1 MSAQHPI
8 APDSYRLERAG
19 RVLHA
24 GTADGFPSLTKPEL
38 RALAATARAL
48 AASAEAEID
57 ARPAPFPAS
66 LPPWLVMQWLPL
78 PDASAAL
85 RVASSWCG
93 DSEQYFRVFAER
105 HCVTRSPSYPSWRE
119 AARRHTIEQ
128 RIGLLSLFQARVLA
142 HYELQPRTYDYS
154 LGYADLCFIPVEEVA
169 AAFPD
174 ATLEQVRTAVAF
186 LVSVN
191 KLHDSPTGRQGYRF
205 AGLTSLER
213 RVVNYH
219 NEHGTS
225 DEGCHVNAVA
235 AGLGVE
241 LALVRTAV
249 RYLRSEGHL
258 YSTTDDDHHKSTS
271 EPWDWT
277 TVHV

>member
-1 MSAQHPI
+1 MNAQHPR
-8 APDSYRLERAG
+8 APDCYRLERAG

-85 RVASSWCG
+85 CVASSWRG

-186 LVSVN
+186 LLSVN

-213 RVVNYH
+213 RVVDYH
-219 NEHGTS
+219 NEHGAG
-225 DEGCHVNAVA
+225 DEGCLVNAVA

-241 LALVRTAV
+241 LALVRTTV
-249 RYLRSEGHL
+249 EYLCSEGHL
-258 YSTTDDDHHKSTS
+258 YTTIDEDHHKSTS
-271 EPWDWT
+271 EFHDY
-277 TVHV
+277 

>member
-105 HCVTRSPSYPSWRE
+105 HCVTRSRSWREASWRE
-119 AARRHTIEQ
+119 AARSHTINQ
-128 RIGLLSLFQARVLA
+128 RSGRLSLFQARVLA

-191 KLHDSPTGRQGYRF
+191 RLHDSPTGRQGYRF

-213 RVVNYH
+213 RIVNYH

-235 AGLGVE
+235 AGLSLE
-241 LALVRTAV
+241 LDIVRGTV
-249 RYLRSEGHL
+249 DFLCSEGHL
-258 YSTTDDDHHKSTS
+258 YSSLDDDHHKSTS
-271 EPWDWT
+271 EPFGDY
-277 TVHV
+277 

>member
-93 DSEQYFRVFAER
+93 DSEQYFRVFVER
-105 HCVTRSPSYPSWRE
+105 HCVTRTPSYPSWRE

-128 RIGLLSLFQARVLA
+128 RSGLITEFQKRVLA
-142 HYELQPRTYDYS
+142 HYEAQPRFYEDS
-154 LGYADLCFIPVEEVA
+154 HGYANFCYIQDGEVA
-169 AAFPD
+169 AAIPG
-174 ATLEQVRTAVAF
+174 ATLQQVRTAVAF
-186 LVSVN
+186 LVSLK
-191 KLHDSPTGRQGYRF
+191 KLYASPTGQGHVF

-213 RVVNYH
+213 LVIAYH

-241 LALVRTAV
+241 LAVVRRTV
-249 RYLRSEGHL
+249 DYLCSEGHL
-258 YSTTDDDHHKSTS
+258 YSSLDDDHHKSTS
-271 EPWDWT
+271 EPLGDY
-277 TVHV
+277 

>member
-1 MSAQHPI
+1 MSAQHPR
-8 APDSYRLERAG
+8 APDRYRLERAG

-24 GTADGFPSLTKPEL
+24 GKADGFPSLTKPEL

-93 DSEQYFRVFAER
+93 GSEQYFRVFAEQ
-105 HCVTRSPSYPSWRE
+105 HCVTRSPSWRE
-119 AARRHTIEQ
+119 AARRHTINQ
-128 RIGLLSLFQARVLA
+128 RFGLLSEFQKRVLA
-142 HYELQPRTYDYS
+142 HYEVQPRFYDDS
-154 LGYADLCFIPVEEVA
+154 HGYDNFCYIPVEEVA
-169 AAFPD
+169 AAIPG
-174 ATLEQVRTAVAF
+174 ATLQQVRTAVAF
-186 LVSVN
+186 LVSLK
-191 KLHDSPTGRQGYRF
+191 KLDDSPTGRQGHRF

-213 RVVNYH
+213 RVVDYH
-219 NEHGTS
+219 NEHGAG

-235 AGLGVE
+235 AGLGLE
-241 LALVRTAV
+241 LAIVRRTV
-249 RYLRSEGHL
+249 DFLCSEGHL
-258 YSTTDDDHHKSTS
+258 YSTLDDDHHKSTT
-271 EPWDWT
+271 EIHPMFDY
-277 TVHV
+277 

>member
-24 GTADGFPSLTKPEL
+24 GTADGFPNLTKPEL

-85 RVASSWCG
+85 RVASSWRG
-93 DSEQYFRVFAER
+93 DSEQCFRVFAER
-105 HCVTRSPSYPSWRE
+105 HCVTRSPTWRE
-119 AARRHTIEQ
+119 AARLHTINQ
-128 RIGLLSLFQARVLA
+128 RSGQLSEFQKRVLT
-142 HYELQPRTYDYS
+142 HYEHQPRAYDDS
-154 LGYADLCFIPVEEVA
+154 TGYAESDLCYIRVEEVA

-191 KLHDSPTGRQGYRF
+191 KLHDSPTGRQGHRV

-213 RVVNYH
+213 RVVDYH
-219 NEHGTS
+219 NEHGAG

-241 LALVRTAV
+241 LALVRRTV
-249 RYLRSEGHL
+249 DYLCSEGFL
-258 YSTTDDDHHKSTS
+258 YSTLDEDHHKSTL
-271 EPWDWT
+271 EF
-277 TVHV
+277 HEY

>member
-78 PDASAAL
+78 CDVSAAL

-93 DSEQYFRVFAER
+93 GSEQYFRVFAER

-241 LALVRTAV
+241 LAVVRRTV
-249 RYLRSEGHL
+249 DYLCSEGHL
-258 YSTTDDDHHKSTS
+258 YSSLDDDHHKSTS
-271 EPWDWT
+271 EPLGDY
-277 TVHV
+277 

>member
-78 PDASAAL
+78 PDAAAAL

-93 DSEQYFRVFAER
+93 GSEQYFRVFAER
-105 HCVTRSPSYPSWRE
+105 HCVTRSSSWRL
-119 AARRHTIEQ
+119 AARAVMINQ
-128 RIGLLSLFQARVLA
+128 RSGRMSEFQRRVLA
-142 HYELQPRTYDYS
+142 HYEHQPRYDDS
-154 LGYADLCFIPVEEVA
+154 RGYYDLRYIPVEEVA
-169 AAFPD
+169 AAIPG
-174 ATLEQVRTAVAF
+174 ATVEQVRTAATF
-186 LVSVN
+186 LVSLKRLEVSAMDDG
-191 KLHDSPTGRQGYRF
+191 HRVAD
-205 AGLTSLER
+205 LTSLER
-213 RVVNYH
+213 RVIDYH
-219 NEHGTS
+219 NEHGTG
-225 DEGCHVNAVA
+225 DDVGCHVNAVA
-235 AGLGVE
+235 AGLGEE

-249 RYLRSEGHL
+249 HYLRSEGHL

-277 TVHV
+277 VHV

>member
-1 MSAQHPI
+1 MNAQHPI
-8 APDSYRLERAG
+8 APDRYRLERAG
-19 RVLHA
+19 RVLYA

-66 LPPWLVMQWLPL
+66 LPPWLVMQWLAL
-78 PDASAAL
+78 PDAAAAL

-93 DSEQYFRVFAER
+93 GSEQYYRVFVER
-105 HCVTRSPSYPSWRE
+105 HCVTRFSSWRS
-119 AARRHTIEQ
+119 AARSLMINQ
-128 RIGLLSLFQARVLA
+128 RAGQITEFQKRVLA
-142 HYELQPRTYDYS
+142 HYEAQPRFYEDS
-154 LGYADLCFIPVEEVA
+154 HGYANFCYIPAGEVA
-169 AAFPD
+169 AAIP
-174 ATLEQVRTAVAF
+174 ATLQQVRTAVAF
-186 LVSVN
+186 LVSLK
-191 KLHDSPTGRQGYRF
+191 KLYASPTGQGHVF

-213 RVVNYH
+213 LVIAYH

-235 AGLGVE
+235 AGLGEE

-249 RYLRSEGHL
+249 HYLRSEGHL